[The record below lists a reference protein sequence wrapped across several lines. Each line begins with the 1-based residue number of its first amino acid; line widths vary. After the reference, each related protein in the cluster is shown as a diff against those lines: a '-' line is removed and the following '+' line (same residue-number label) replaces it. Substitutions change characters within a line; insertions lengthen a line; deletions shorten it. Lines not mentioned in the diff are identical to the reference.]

1 MQLYLFEH
9 CSLCFRVRMTAALKD
24 IPLDEVVVVDDDSK
38 TMVDLVGRRVIP
50 ILVKDDG
57 EPMLESMD
65 MVDLIEGMGE
75 PIYVGPERSEMA
87 ELAQR
92 LVSKTPLLTMPRYP
106 QLGLPEFATPEGHN
120 HYVARKEKA
129 LGSFASHL
137 ERTEDYIA
145 EVEPVLADLDAKIQS
160 KEAVNGTLSKD
171 DVRILPLLRSAA
183 IIADL
188 AFPANV
194 QSYFTTMMDRTG
206 YAPLPTA

>member
-1 MQLYLFEH
+1 MRLYLFEH
-9 CSLCFRVRMTAALKD
+9 CSLCFRVRMTAALKG
-24 IPLDEVVVVDDDSK
+24 IPLDEVFVVDDDSK

-75 PIYVGPERSEMA
+75 PIYVGPERPEMA

-92 LVSKTPLLTMPRYP
+92 LVSKTPPLTMPRYP
-106 QLGLPEFATPEGHN
+106 LLGLPEFATPAGRD
-120 HYVARKEKA
+120 HYVTRKEKA

-137 ERTEDYIA
+137 ERSGDYIA
-145 EVEPVLADLDAKIQS
+145 EVEPVLEDLDAEIKS
-160 KEAVNGTLSKD
+160 EDAVNGVLSKD

-183 IIADL
+183 VVSGL
-188 AFPANV
+188 EFPPKV
-194 QSYFTTMMDRTG
+194 RSYFTTMMNKTG
-206 YAPLPTA
+206 FAPLPIV